1 MFALDDPWHKD
12 DNTRSPIR
20 SSSAPQRTQHTHTHI
35 RLLRHPLASGQKEQ
49 LVGHGSLQRV
59 NLNFAGDFSFLRSLL
74 RAGEERCR
82 GCGGNRGERGP
93 LWSIVICGWKFWIC
107 LQPLRAYPFPS
118 VACAPLF
125 CAPIP
130 FPCSHYSP
138 FSRTCRMRI
147 YIFSCSALLLSLF
160 LCSTLSSS
168 PFLSYCLPPF
178 ARFESFKRNI
188 VEITLCLTNCSIGG
202 EIG

>member
-20 SSSAPQRTQHTHTHI
+20 SSSPANPTTHTHI
-35 RLLRHPLASGQKEQ
+35 RTHTRLLRHSLASGQKEQ
-49 LVGHGSLQRV
+49 LVVHGSLQRV

-74 RAGEERCR
+74 RAGEERQR
-82 GCGGNRGERGP
+82 MRRQQRVP

-125 CAPIP
+125 FAPIP
-130 FPCSHYSP
+130 FPCSHYSLWSHLSYAYLYFLMFCFVIVTLP
-138 FSRTCRMRI
+138 VFHTLSFS
-147 YIFSCSALLLSLF
+147 LLLFLF
-160 LCSTLSSS
+160 
-168 PFLSYCLPPF
+168 
-178 ARFESFKRNI
+178 ASFRAI
-188 VEITLCLTNCSIGG
+188 WIF
-202 EIG
+202 